1 MVHGSNDEEFP
12 DNDLVASDYNGNAIN
27 AKLGSLVGGTFRTPN
42 MSSSAKRADMLKAT
56 WKRERQEEDK

>member
-27 AKLGSLVGGTFRTPN
+27 AKLGSLVGGTFQN
-42 MSSSAKRADMLKAT
+42 SKHVIV
-56 WKRERQEEDK
+56 REAR